1 MHLLKHFH
9 LLKKTQRIFSSRG
22 DQRFVRRK
30 KCRTGHIVFHCT
42 FSVDH
47 EWARTSLKNF
57 PLPPNLWNG
66 GSNLLNNEVYLR
78 TTVRLVLGF
87 SYSLSLGIFYFDFSS
102 FVFVLFLFLSS
113 FFLVLLYFLFFSST
127 FFLFLFSVSASP
139 PPLPPFFSCS
149 SSSILLRCLPFSF
162 FLFLFHLLFPFL
174 ISLLHLFI

>member
-1 MHLLKHFH
+1 M
-9 LLKKTQRIFSSRG
+9 
-22 DQRFVRRK
+22 
-30 KCRTGHIVFHCT
+30 
-42 FSVDH
+42 DH

-113 FFLVLLYFLFFSST
+113 FFPCSPLFFVFLLHLLFIFGLCFCVSSSPPSFFLLLFLLYFASLSSFLFFIPLSLSLP
-127 FFLFLFSVSASP
+127 F
-139 PPLPPFFSCS
+139 PPLPPASLYIRPTTSFFS
-149 SSSILLRCLPFSF
+149 ILKNNSYSLH
-162 FLFLFHLLFPFL
+162 FLL
-174 ISLLHLFI
+174 IKSC